1 MTLRLAAI
9 ADIHGNSA
17 ALTAVLADIRVQG
30 IDQIVNLG
38 DVASGPLDARG
49 TLDIL
54 MGIEAV
60 TVRGNHDR
68 YLVERTPD
76 EMGSWERDI
85 HAQLD
90 APRLDWL
97 RALPATRI
105 FRHDVFLCH
114 ATPQDDETYWL
125 ETVHGDGT
133 VAMASLPVIEKFAE
147 GIEQSLILCGHSHIP
162 RAVRLSDGRLIVN
175 PGSVGCPGY
184 RDVVP
189 VPHVVETGTPDACY
203 AVLEQRDGHW
213 HASFRHVPYD
223 RDAMIALAR
232 HNGRAAWVSALATGW
247 VS

>member
-1 MTLRLAAI
+1 MNVRFAAI

-17 ALTAVLADIRVQG
+17 ALRAVLADIRTQG

-38 DVASGPLDARG
+38 DVVSGPLDARG

-54 MGIEAV
+54 MGIDMV

-68 YLVERTPD
+68 YLVDRAPEA
-76 EMGSWERDI
+76 MGPWERDI
-85 HAQLD
+85 YAQLD
-90 APRLDWL
+90 ASQRDWL

-105 FRHDVFLCH
+105 FRDDVFLCH
-114 ATPQDDETYWL
+114 ATPKDDETYWL
-125 ETVHGDGT
+125 EAVHGDGT
-133 VAMASLPVIEKFAE
+133 VAMAALPDIEKFAA
-147 GIEQSLILCGHSHIP
+147 GIDQSLILCGHSHIP

-189 VPHVVETGTPDACY
+189 VPHVVQTGTPDACY
-203 AVLEQRDGHW
+203 AVLEQRDGRW

-223 RDAMIALAR
+223 RDAMVALAR